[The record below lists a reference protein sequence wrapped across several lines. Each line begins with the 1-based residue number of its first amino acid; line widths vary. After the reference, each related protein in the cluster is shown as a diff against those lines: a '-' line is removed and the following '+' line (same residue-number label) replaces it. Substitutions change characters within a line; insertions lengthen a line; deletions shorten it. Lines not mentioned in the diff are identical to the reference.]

1 MIKQM
6 LAIVMAILFSLTAQA
21 KGSSYGDGGDTSAP
35 YSADMIFKIGDSSIM
50 YRQDGYM
57 LVCLDRSKST
67 VKSCSNSNDRITLE
81 EFWKWYF
88 PSAPTLRV
96 VAMDYRTYY
105 STYIFW
111 LKR

>member
-1 MIKQM
+1 MLKQIFATTM
-6 LAIVMAILFSLTAQA
+6 VILFSLTAQA
-21 KGSSYGDGGDTSAP
+21 KGVTDDDMSAP
-35 YSADMIFKIGDSSIM
+35 KSADIVFMIESNSVM

-57 LVCLDRSKST
+57 LVCLDKKK
-67 VKSCSNSNDRITLE
+67 VKILSCHYDEARLTLE

-96 VAMDYRTYY
+96 VAMDYRVNYAASVY
-105 STYIFW
+105 VFW